1 MTEPIMHRRNTRY
14 TPSVTD
20 PTSLA
25 AHLRQME
32 EELFQPEVRR
42 SPGKI
47 SAYLAEEFRE
57 FGSSGHIYTKAEILA
72 ELSSESPRTITLD
85 NFQCEALAPDVALVT
100 YRSTRTIALG
110 IPVHANRSSLWVF
123 RQGRWQ
129 MLFHQGTPE

>member
-1 MTEPIMHRRNTRY
+1 MHRRNTRY

-20 PTSLA
+20 TTSFA
-25 AHLRQME
+25 THLRQLE
-32 EELFQPEVRR
+32 EDLFRPEVRNN
-42 SPGKI
+42 PEKT

-57 FGSSGHIYTKAEILA
+57 FGSSGRIYTKAEILA

-85 NFQCEALAPDVALVT
+85 SFQCEALAPDVALVT

-110 IPVHANRSSLWVF
+110 IPVHANRSSLWMF

>member
-1 MTEPIMHRRNTRY
+1 MPHRNTRY
-14 TPSVTD
+14 TPCVTD
-20 PTSLA
+20 TTSFA
-25 AHLRQME
+25 AHLRQLE
-32 EELFQPEVRR
+32 EDLFRPEVR
-42 SPGKI
+42 SNPEKT

>member
-1 MTEPIMHRRNTRY
+1 MTEPSMPRPHTRY

-20 PTSLA
+20 TTSFS
-25 AHLRQME
+25 AHLRQLE
-32 EELFQPEVRR
+32 EDLFRPEVRNNTE
-42 SPGKI
+42 KT

-57 FGSSGHIYTKAEILA
+57 FGSSGRIYTKAEILA
-72 ELSSESPRTITLD
+72 ELSSESPRTITLAS
-85 NFQCEALAPDVALVT
+85 FQCEALAPDVALVT
-100 YRSTRTIALG
+100 YRSTRTVALG

>member
-1 MTEPIMHRRNTRY
+1 MTEPNMHHRNTRY

-20 PTSLA
+20 TPSLA
-25 AHLRQME
+25 AHLRQLE
-32 EELFQPEVRR
+32 EDLFRPEVR
-42 SPGKI
+42 SNPEKT

-57 FGSSGHIYTKAEILA
+57 FGSSGRIFTKAEILA

-110 IPVHANRSSLWVF
+110 IPVHANRSSLWVL